1 MGMALAINT
10 NMGSIRAQRNLSGT
24 NRALNQ
30 NIQRLSSGVRLNSAA
45 DDAAGMAV
53 STGLRAQLRGYQQA
67 LRNTNDGTSIL
78 QTAEGAYATI
88 AEMLTRMRELAVQ
101 SASDGLANKERN
113 YLDTEFQDII
123 TDLNRISDVTEYNG
137 QNLLDGTAGD
147 GSGNMVFQVGMRNTV
162 DDRITIK
169 LSDVDASGLG
179 VSTTAVSSLTQAQS
193 AITVIDLALDSL
205 ATDRTEVGTK
215 PNKLANAATNL
226 GISIEN
232 ISASDS
238 TIRDVDMASESAA
251 FAKQQ
256 VLQQAGVAML
266 STANQMPNLAI
277 RLLG

>member
-30 NIQRLSSGVRLNSAA
+30 NIQRLSSGLRLNSAA

-78 QTAEGAYATI
+78 QTTEGAYATI

-101 SASDGLANKERN
+101 SASDGLGNKDRN

-123 TDLNRISDVTEYNG
+123 QDLNRISAVTEYNG
-137 QNLLDGTAGD
+137 QKLLDGTAGD
-147 GSGNMVFQVGMRNTV
+147 GSGNMVFQVGMRNTGN
-162 DDRITIK
+162 DRITIT
-169 LSDVDASGLG
+169 LAELDASGLG
-179 VSTTAVSSLTQAQS
+179 VAATGVSSLALSQS
-193 AITVIDLALDSL
+193 AITIIDNALDTLSI
-205 ATDRTEVGTK
+205 DRTEVGSK
-215 PNKLANAATNL
+215 LNKLANAATNL
-226 GISIEN
+226 GISVEN

-238 TIRDVDMASESAA
+238 TIRDVDMASESAS

-266 STANQMPNLAI
+266 STANQMPNLAL